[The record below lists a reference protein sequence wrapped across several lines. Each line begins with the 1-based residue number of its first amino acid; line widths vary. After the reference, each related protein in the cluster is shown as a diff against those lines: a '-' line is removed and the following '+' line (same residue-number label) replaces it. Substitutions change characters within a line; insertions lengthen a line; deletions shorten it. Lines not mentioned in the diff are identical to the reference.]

1 MQCTQSCQPFLASLY
16 YRYRNSWLTN
26 EELIDIS
33 VKLTSHFHEYM
44 YGNNFWKTLTKCC
57 NIYTKHQNKV
67 NNGHLITLDMAIG
80 FKMMIL
86 VLFLVGSCVAL
97 VKIFVK
103 KNDTKDDD
111 DKDDEGYNNS
121 DEELKKTERFKERL
135 LNIICIIIL
144 NWLFLLLEIM
154 VLHNIVKSKQLAMNL
169 RSFEIYNQIV
179 ANLFHTEQLNIF
191 HSSSRVGIPS
201 FLKENPPPPFLGTPS
216 FWSEFKKLPPSF

>member
-1 MQCTQSCQPFLASLY
+1 
-16 YRYRNSWLTN
+16 
-26 EELIDIS
+26 
-33 VKLTSHFHEYM
+33 
-44 YGNNFWKTLTKCC
+44 
-57 NIYTKHQNKV
+57 
-67 NNGHLITLDMAIG
+67 MAIG

-144 NWLFLLLEIM
+144 N
-154 VLHNIVKSKQLAMNL
+154 
-169 RSFEIYNQIV
+169 
-179 ANLFHTEQLNIF
+179 
-191 HSSSRVGIPS
+191 
-201 FLKENPPPPFLGTPS
+201 
-216 FWSEFKKLPPSF
+216 